1 MPVILSK
8 DTMQY
13 FYPLSLCLWM
23 AIILALLALQGKRA
37 TVIFLLS
44 SMGVFWIISAPIFSA
59 FLITSLERQYLPVPI
74 SKSPGADAIVVLG
87 GSVGSSENPR
97 LEVDLTNA
105 SDRILH
111 TATLYR
117 AGKAPVVIATGGASQ
132 SPPEAY
138 AMKELLQVWGVPS
151 SAIQIETRSLNTYQ
165 NAVNTKTL
173 LERLEI
179 RRALLVTSAVHMP
192 RALATFRSSGI
203 NAIPSPTDYQVVDRE
218 TYAIADFLPNLA
230 SLGGTSLAVKE
241 YLGMQVYKWRGWIR

>member
-13 FYPLSLCLWM
+13 FFPLSLCLWM
-23 AIILALLALQGKRA
+23 AIVLALLSLQGKRA
-37 TVIFLLS
+37 TVIFLLV
-44 SMGVFWIISAPIFSA
+44 SMGIFWIISAPTFSA
-59 FLITSLERQYLPVPI
+59 FLIASLERQYLPVPI
-74 SKSPGADAIVVLG
+74 SKSPVADAIVVLG
-87 GSVGSSENPR
+87 GSVGSKENPR

-105 SDRILH
+105 YDRILH
-111 TATLYR
+111 TANLYR

-138 AMKELLQVWGVPS
+138 AMKELLQAWGVPS
-151 SAIQIETRSLNTYQ
+151 SAIQLETLSLNTYQ

-173 LERLEI
+173 LDRQKI
-179 RRALLVTSAVHMP
+179 KRVLLVTSAIHMP

-203 NAIPSPTDYQVVDRE
+203 SAIPSPTDYMVVDQE
-218 TYAIADFLPNLA
+218 KYTIADFLPNLG

-241 YLGMQVYKWRGWIR
+241 YLGMQVYRWRGVD